1 MNGSRRQSSREPPRI
16 RTPSAWQ
23 SLQYLAAPALYLS
36 RAQQRHGDIFTAR
49 LLGQDWVVLADPSVI
64 REVFA
69 KPPDQMLGGEPS
81 RVLEPLIGTR
91 NTLMFD
97 GDEYLQ
103 RRRLLL
109 PSLHGDALARHE
121 RSIDAA
127 VQSELA
133 TWPTKGSIAALPR
146 MQRLSATIIKH
157 CVLGETGDVLAA
169 AVLDL
174 LTWLTSTSRLAYY
187 FSFGA
192 ESLMQLPGYQRRQRR
207 IDQEMQHE
215 IHRRRHDA
223 ASTQQSDVLSMLVN
237 AVDENGDALPDT
249 DIRDETITLL
259 VAGHENTAATL
270 AWAVHEL
277 ARAPVIQEQFAEHP
291 ETWSQAV
298 IAETL
303 RLRPPVPIVPRRL
316 ACPCELAGYQFDAGT
331 NVAPCA
337 LLAQRQPN
345 LYPNPLRFAPA
356 RFLDH
361 RPRRGWL
368 AFGGGA
374 RRCIGDAFAQ
384 LELRVILTAIV
395 SAYRLEPA
403 GRPERAR
410 PRALVL
416 VPSGGAQ
423 LNVSRRA

>member
-1 MNGSRRQSSREPPRI
+1 MNGSRRQSSRVPPRI

-23 SLQYLAAPALYLS
+23 SLQYLIAPTQYLA

-109 PSLHGDALARHE
+109 PSFHGEALARHDQA
-121 RSIDAA
+121 INDAA
-127 VQSELA
+127 QSEIA
-133 TWPTKGSIAALPR
+133 TWPANGSIAVLPH
-146 MQRLSATIIKH
+146 MQRLSATIIKR
-157 CVLGETGDVLAA
+157 CVLGETGDVLAG
-169 AVLDL
+169 AVVDL
-174 LTWLTSTSRLAYY
+174 LTWLTGTSRLAYY
-187 FSFGA
+187 FAFGA
-192 ESLMQLPGYQRRQRR
+192 KRLMQLPGYQQRQRR

-215 IHRRRHDA
+215 INRRRHNA
-223 ASTQQSDVLSMLVN
+223 TSEKQNDVLSMLVN
-237 AVDENGDALPDT
+237 AVDENGDPLSDR
-249 DIRDETITLL
+249 DIRDEAITLL

-270 AWAVHEL
+270 AWAAHEL
-277 ARAPVIQEQFAEHP
+277 ARAPLAQQQFAEHP
-291 ETWSQAV
+291 DTWSAAV

-316 ACPCELAGYQFDAGT
+316 ASTCDLAGYRFEAGT

-337 LLAQRQPN
+337 LLAQRQAS
-345 LYPNPLRFAPA
+345 LYPNPLRFDPT

-361 RPRRGWL
+361 RPGRGWL

-384 LELRVILTAIV
+384 LELRLILAAIV
-395 SAYRLEPA
+395 GAYRLEPA
-403 GRPERAR
+403 GPPERAR

-416 VPSGGAQ
+416 VPGGGAQ

>member
-1 MNGSRRQSSREPPRI
+1 MNGSRRQSGRVPPRI

-97 GDEYLQ
+97 GDQYLQ

-109 PSLHGDALARHE
+109 PSFHGEALAQRE
-121 RSIDAA
+121 QAIDAA
-127 VQSELA
+127 AQSEIA

-146 MQRLSATIIKH
+146 MQRLSATIIKC
-157 CVLGETGDVLAA
+157 CVLGETGDVLAT

-174 LTWLTSTSRLAYY
+174 LTWLTSTSRLGYY
-187 FSFGA
+187 FAFGA
-192 ESLMQLPGYQRRQRR
+192 KRLMQLPGYQKRQQR
-207 IDQEMQHE
+207 IDREMQHE
-215 IHRRRHDA
+215 IDRRRRDA
-223 ASTQQSDVLSMLVN
+223 ASAQQHDVLSMLVN
-237 AVDENGDALPDT
+237 AVDENGDALSYG
-249 DIRDETITLL
+249 DIRDEAITLL
-259 VAGHENTAATL
+259 VAGHENTGATL
-270 AWAVHEL
+270 AWAAHEL
-277 ARAPVIQEQFAEHP
+277 ARAPTIQQQLAEHP
-291 ETWSQAV
+291 DTWSAAV

-316 ACPCELAGYQFDAGT
+316 ACACEVAGYRFEAGT

-337 LLAQRQPN
+337 LLAQRQAS
-345 LYPNPLRFAPA
+345 LYPNPLRFDPT

-361 RPRRGWL
+361 RPGWGWL

-384 LELRVILTAIV
+384 LELRVILAAIV
-395 SAYRLEPA
+395 GAYRLEPA
-403 GRPERAR
+403 GPPERAR

-416 VPSGGAQ
+416 VPGGGAR
-423 LNVSRRA
+423 LNISRRA